1 MAVLPS
7 DTLFILYMVGPKN
20 FSLISPL
27 PKCPS
32 YATLSKNDSKKIKII
47 DQKPTKGRHFEV
59 KHCTYNWEI
68 GQKFDLIITFD
79 LRTLLT

>member
-1 MAVLPS
+1 MFFSRNGDGA
-7 DTLFILYMVGPKN
+7 N
-20 FSLISPL
+20 FSKIQWQYCLLISPP

-32 YATLSKNDSKKIKII
+32 YTTLFKNDTKKIKII

-59 KHCTYNWEI
+59 KHCIYNWEI